1 MHMEETFLKQQKEVE
16 ELRVDNANAY
26 QAKNEVQRQAD
37 KTHAHVDKNSK
48 KQMAFNEKLNKLLEE
63 IQKKKLFNYDIV
75 FIKNSEF
82 KK

>member
-1 MHMEETFLKQQKEVE
+1 
-16 ELRVDNANAY
+16 
-26 QAKNEVQRQAD
+26 
-37 KTHAHVDKNSK
+37 
-48 KQMAFNEKLNKLLEE
+48 MAFNEKLNKLLEE